1 MDPTLYLYIDVE
13 TRSKLDARKAGVEM
27 HLRNAEVLIL
37 AYVLGD
43 GVVRAWLPL
52 TEAMPDDL
60 EMYLRRP
67 EITKVAWNAA
77 FERLALTYALGITI
91 PVSQWVDPAV
101 MARYASLPSGLAD
114 VCRILGLEGEGKNK
128 EGKRLIQTF
137 CFPGKRGHKTPEQE
151 PEKFH
156 KFVEYCKQ
164 DVVAERAVM
173 RKLSSAFALP
183 EQENRILALD
193 QKINDRGIP
202 VDLQFVKNGIAIVD
216 RERERILSEMKQITG
231 LENPNSNTQL
241 LKWLRAQGYPFT
253 SLGKE
258 FVKRA
263 LVTKE
268 GSVT

>member
-1 MDPTLYLYIDVE
+1 MDPTLHLYIDVE
-13 TRSKLDARKAGVEM
+13 TRSRLDARKAGVEM
-27 HLRNAEVLIL
+27 HLRGAEIIVCGY
-37 AYVLGD
+37 ALGD
-43 GVVRAWLPL
+43 GEVKAWLPL
-52 TEAMPDDL
+52 TQEIPGDL
-60 EMYLRRP
+60 ELYLRRP
-67 EITKVAWNAA
+67 EIKKVAWNAA
-77 FERLALTYALGITI
+77 FERLALTYTLGITI

-114 VCRILGLEGEGKNK
+114 TCRILGLEGEGKDK
-128 EGKRLIQTF
+128 EGKRLIQIF

-151 PEKFH
+151 PEKFQR
-156 KFVEYCKQ
+156 FVEYCKQ

-173 RKLSSAFALP
+173 RKLAAFALP
-183 EQENRILALD
+183 EQEQRILALD

-202 VDLQFVKNGIAIVD
+202 VDLQFVQNGIAITD
-216 RERERILSEMKQITG
+216 RERERILNEMKVITG

-263 LVTKE
+263 L
-268 GSVT
+268 SVT